1 MQYLNGLMHSNV
13 IDRKEIF
20 HVNDKMGIFFI
31 KCKGRFEL
39 HFAICTVVE
48 YDQ

>member
-31 KCKGRFEL
+31 KAKGRFEL
-39 HFAICTVVE
+39 HFVICIVVE
-48 YDQ
+48 YD